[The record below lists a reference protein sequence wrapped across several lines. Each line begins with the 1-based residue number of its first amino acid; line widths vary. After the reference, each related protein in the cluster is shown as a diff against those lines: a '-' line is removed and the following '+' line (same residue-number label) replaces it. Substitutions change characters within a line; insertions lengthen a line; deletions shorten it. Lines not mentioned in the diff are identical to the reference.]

1 MVIASLSHLGQL
13 KVIDDELPHG
23 PHVQRGNL
31 VPGDALVQEEVAQPM
46 CELDVGDGAQQRH
59 PLGPG
64 RQLAPLRSEPEE
76 TQGGQDED
84 DQQHTQHCLLSV
96 TALVSYIDMLL
107 VVTITMLVTCT
118 MTVWES
124 T

>member
-1 MVIASLSHLGQL
+1 MENIASSHLGQL
-13 KVIDDELPHG
+13 KVIDDELSHG
-23 PHVQRGNL
+23 PHVQCGNL
-31 VPGDALVQEEVAQPM
+31 VLGDALVQEEVTQPV
-46 CELDVGDGAQQRH
+46 CELDVGKAAKQRD

-64 RQLAPLRSEPEE
+64 RHLAPLRSEPEE

-84 DQQHTQHCLLSV
+84 NQQHTQHCLLSV
-96 TALVSYIDMLL
+96 TALVSCIDMLL
-107 VVTITMLVTCT
+107 VVTTTMLVTCT